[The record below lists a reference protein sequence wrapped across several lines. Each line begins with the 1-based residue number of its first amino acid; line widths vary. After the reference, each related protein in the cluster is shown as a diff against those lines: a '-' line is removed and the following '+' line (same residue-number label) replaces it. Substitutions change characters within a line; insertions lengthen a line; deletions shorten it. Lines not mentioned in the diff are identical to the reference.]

1 MTLMA
6 KLTQKKIKKK
16 KLQIDLP
23 EESAL
28 NREKEKRGILASPA
42 RKGRRKGGHQRGK
55 GRKVKR
61 ERRKKAHQRRNM
73 MKERKG
79 IQVAL
84 VLVTLKTKGR
94 GEGRGK
100 RETTKIEGRRE
111 RKIKPGERKKKREAQ
126 KSQDVHAVR
135 RRKRK
140 GERNLN
146 KIRHRTLLRTKKK
159 TFLEAYF
166 FFCCSH
172 LKFYKWR
179 MFKFRTRGI
188 ISLKKVY
195 NFSHAFMPQ
204 IRQN

>member
-1 MTLMA
+1 MIIMRMTLMA

-55 GRKVKR
+55 GGKVKR

-79 IQVAL
+79 IQAAL
-84 VLVTLKTKGR
+84 ALVTLKRNGR
-94 GEGRGK
+94 DERRGRRGM
-100 RETTKIEGRRE
+100 TKIEGRRE

-135 RRKRK
+135 RRKKRERK
-140 GERNLN
+140 IKPGER
-146 KIRHRTLLRTKKK
+146 KKK
-159 TFLEAYF
+159 REA
-166 FFCCSH
+166 H
-172 LKFYKWR
+172 
-179 MFKFRTRGI
+179 
-188 ISLKKVY
+188 
-195 NFSHAFMPQ
+195 
-204 IRQN
+204 